1 METYALRKIV
11 DEIVDM
17 EEKSREEKEMLE
29 MALRLQKAVDKLVDK
44 FMTQG
49 EPNTIIGT
57 LKRYGEQ
64 VVEWA
69 MKHPKTAAAVIA
81 AAGIAAAELYRVAQR
96 YFKGQALPW
105 EDPQTIE
112 FKIMDFMNSIFGGP
126 GMARPPQ
133 APQGPIGLMP
143 PSGPM
148 PPSPPF
154 EGSQPIPFSG
164 EPTVNAPIVPAEE
177 PGLLSKAWNWV
188 TGLFDMDGFATDNG
202 FVYDEEG
209 NQLVHDDRPVVWYH
223 DPNYGPRFGV
233 IAEDGNVY
241 DIIDDDEMGGSE
253 LDMGASTYD
262 IGVTPSGQV
271 VEFSEVATDI
281 AEEAAGAYDSEEDPV
296 YDI

>member
-17 EEKSREEKEMLE
+17 EEKSEEKKEMLE
-29 MALRLQKAVDKLVDK
+29 MSLRLQKAVDKLVNK
-44 FMTQG
+44 LMEEG

-57 LKRYGEQ
+57 LRKYGEQ

-81 AAGIAAAELYRVAQR
+81 AAGIAAAELYRIAQR

-112 FKIMDFMNSIFGGP
+112 FKIMDFMNSIFGGQ
-126 GMARPPQ
+126 GMVPPPPPQ
-133 APQGPIGLMP
+133 AGPMGLPPQVPMLPVPQG
-143 PSGPM
+143 GPEAPQVVPM
-148 PPSPPF
+148 VGAPVSP
-154 EGSQPIPFSG
+154 E
-164 EPTVNAPIVPAEE
+164 APAEE

-202 FVYDEEG
+202 FVYDTEG
-209 NQLVHDDRPVVWYH
+209 NQMVHENRPVVWYS
-223 DPNYGPRFGV
+223 DPNYGSRFGV
-233 IAEDGNVY
+233 LAEDGNVY
-241 DIIDDDEMGGSE
+241 DIIDDVAMDGSNLEMGE
-253 LDMGASTYD
+253 STYD

-271 VEFSEVATDI
+271 VEFQQIATDI
-281 AEEAAGAYDSEEDPV
+281 AEEAAGAYDAEEDPV
-296 YDI
+296 YDL